1 MDIISNTF
9 KFFLGAMPRFK
20 CQHCPY
26 AFHSNAEKQIHE
38 QKEHSKKWWK
48 NQNQKCTWLLFV
60 LILQFNDFHK
70 ILSLF
75 TVFLKEF
82 ERKYRMTVLLSRKIC
97 QMFQKKG
104 GLRENYENHQPAHK
118 SNCIRIL
125 FTYHLIKQI
134 VFAKYKILIIIENKC
149 MYHFQKI
156 TMFFAKY
163 SCYIAVIYPRFSLY
177 KRRVNSS

>member
-20 CQHCPY
+20 CQHCQY

-75 TVFLKEF
+75 TVFLKDF
-82 ERKYRMTVLLSRKIC
+82 EQKYYTTVLLSRKIC
-97 QMFQKKG
+97 QMFQKNG
-104 GLRENYENHQPAHK
+104 GLRENYENRQPAHK
-118 SNCIRIL
+118 YKLYIL
-125 FTYHLIKQI
+125 LTDIIKQI
-134 VFAKYKILIIIENKC
+134 VFAKYKILIIIENKG
-149 MYHFQKI
+149 MY
-156 TMFFAKY
+156 
-163 SCYIAVIYPRFSLY
+163 YICTTF
-177 KRRVNSS
+177 KR